1 MGEKPDALGS
11 GLSEGGM
18 SGGPVYK
25 NKTLPGHAG
34 KGFAYAQSGM
44 RLSF

>member
-1 MGEKPDALGS
+1 MGEKPDASGF

-18 SGGPVYK
+18 SGGRRMK
-25 NKTLPGHAG
+25 NKTLPGRAG
-34 KGFAYAQSGM
+34 KGSAYAQSGM